1 MDSYVTGESC
11 NFRTVDKSEGE
22 IVCGCLQI
30 GSKSKAIENCYGL
43 LFGLKP
49 VT

>member
-1 MDSYVTGESC
+1 MSEGKVVTLGWLM
-11 NFRTVDKSEGE
+11 KSEGE
-22 IVCGCLQI
+22 TVCGCLQI

-43 LFGLKP
+43 LFRLKP